1 VTTIEF
7 DSSNKMIVI
16 EAAVWGPGG
25 KAPLTLVLDTGSW
38 QTLIVPDVM
47 DDLGF
52 NPRDGQVITSVY
64 SAVGKEQ
71 GYMISVPQF
80 SALGF
85 TVTDFPIH
93 VFDLAD
99 QYGIDGL
106 LGLSF
111 LRRYNYHVR
120 SAEGLILV
128 EEIAA

>member
-1 VTTIEF
+1 VTTTEL
-7 DSSNKMIVI
+7 DPSKKMIVVDD
-16 EAAVWGPGG
+16 AVWVPRG
-25 KAPLTLVLDTGSW
+25 KAPLRLVVDTGSW

-52 NPRDGQVITSVY
+52 SPRDGLAITAVY
-64 SAVGKEQ
+64 SAIGKEQ
-71 GYMISVPQF
+71 GYMIGVPRF
-80 SALGF
+80 SALGY
-85 TVTDFPIH
+85 TVPEFSVH

-99 QYGIDGL
+99 RYGIDGL

-111 LRRYNYHVR
+111 LQRYNYQVR

>member
-7 DSSNKMIVI
+7 DPSKKMILV
-16 EAAVWGPGG
+16 EAAIWGPGG
-25 KAPLTLVLDTGSW
+25 KSPLTLVLDTGAW

-52 NPRDGQVITSVY
+52 NPREGEVITAVY

-71 GYMISVPQF
+71 GYMIRAPRF

-85 TVTDFPIH
+85 TVTDFSVH
-93 VFDLAD
+93 VFDLAER
-99 QYGIDGL
+99 YGIDGL

-111 LRRYNYHVR
+111 LSRFNFQVR
-120 SAEGLILV
+120 FAEGLILV
-128 EEIAA
+128 EETGA

>member
-1 VTTIEF
+1 MTTTEF
-7 DSSNKMIVI
+7 DPSKKMIVV
-16 EAAVWGPGG
+16 EAAVWGPRG

-38 QTLIVPDVM
+38 QTLIVPDIM

-52 NPRDGQVITSVY
+52 NPRDGEAITAVY

-71 GYMISVPQF
+71 GYMIGAPRF

-85 TVTDFPIH
+85 TVPNFPVH

-99 QYGIDGL
+99 RYGIDGL

-111 LRRYNYHVR
+111 LSRFNYHVR